1 MPNKITIKRSSVV
14 GKSPQAADLDYG
26 ELAINYADGKLYY
39 KTSDNTIDSF
49 NSNAASSRSITT
61 SSINPTTLS
70 SVPIAVYAS
79 GKYLIQ
85 ATRGNFRQVTE
96 FLIVHD
102 GTSVYGTEY
111 GTILTDSNTPLF
123 SVDVDINNGNMR
135 VIVTSTSATTTN
147 FVTTFTLIGV

>member
-1 MPNKITIKRSSVV
+1 MPNKITIKRSSVI
-14 GKSPQAADLDYG
+14 GKSPQTTDLDYG

-49 NSNAASSRSITT
+49 NSNAASSRSLTTT
-61 SSINPTTLS
+61 STNSTVLLAA
-70 SVPIAVYAS
+70 PISVYAS

-85 ATRGNFRQVTE
+85 ATRNNLRQITE
-96 FLIVHD
+96 LLVIHD
-102 GTSVYGTEY
+102 GIAAYGTEY

-135 VIVTSTSATTTN
+135 VVVTSTSATATN